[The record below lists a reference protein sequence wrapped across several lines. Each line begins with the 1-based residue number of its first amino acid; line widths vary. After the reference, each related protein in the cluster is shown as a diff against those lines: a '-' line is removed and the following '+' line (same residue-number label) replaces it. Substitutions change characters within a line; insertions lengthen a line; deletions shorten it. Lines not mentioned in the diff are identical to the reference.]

1 MHFAVW
7 FCKDTNIRN
16 LTLPFCP
23 FLSTFVHFL
32 FVIALCSV
40 GASQTWASL
49 PLRRLRDHETTRLQV
64 AAALGFAT
72 ASQTTRPQDYETTS
86 RQVVTA
92 LLQWAMSYELWVSYS
107 VAIRDSGIP
116 LIRRSMSGDLSAP
129 PSATTQVSPLSIP
142 YRVYGGIRWWG
153 GADNVENHE
162 KRMMSVV
169 KSHGYVVCDVKPPW
183 LRVLTMGVTVQKCH
197 SYDAKLTYFSRVI
210 FERWVQKVETR
221 HRHVS
226 LFLHSKK
233 RFLCFSQITDC
244 FRDNMSRDTP
254 PPRLIP

>member
-23 FLSTFVHFL
+23 FLSIFVHFL

-64 AAALGFAT
+64 AA
-72 ASQTTRPQDYETTS
+72 
-86 RQVVTA
+86 A

-153 GADNVENHE
+153 GADNVENHKNE
-162 KRMMSVV
+162 QCR
-169 KSHGYVVCDVKPPW
+169 
-183 LRVLTMGVTVQKCH
+183 L
-197 SYDAKLTYFSRVI
+197 
-210 FERWVQKVETR
+210 
-221 HRHVS
+221 
-226 LFLHSKK
+226 SK
-233 RFLCFSQITDC
+233 ITDMR
-244 FRDNMSRDTP
+244 FA
-254 PPRLIP
+254 L

>member
-23 FLSTFVHFL
+23 FLSLFVHFCPL
-32 FVIALCSV
+32 FVCNCLMLSGCFA
-40 GASQTWASL
+40 
-49 PLRRLRDHETTRLQV
+49 D
-64 AAALGFAT
+64 LGFAT
-72 ASQTTRPQDYETTS
+72 APQTTRPRDYETTS
-86 RQVVTA
+86 RQVATA

-153 GADNVENHE
+153 GADNVENHKNE
-162 KRMMSVV
+162 QCRLSK
-169 KSHGYVVCDVKPPW
+169 
-183 LRVLTMGVTVQKCH
+183 VTDMWFV
-197 SYDAKLTYFSRVI
+197 
-210 FERWVQKVETR
+210 
-221 HRHVS
+221 
-226 LFLHSKK
+226 
-233 RFLCFSQITDC
+233 
-244 FRDNMSRDTP
+244 M
-254 PPRLIP
+254 

>member
-1 MHFAVW
+1 MYFAVW

-49 PLRRLRDHETTRLQV
+49 PLRRLRDHKTTRLQV
-64 AAALGFAT
+64 DKWLPHYY
-72 ASQTTRPQDYETTS
+72 SE
-86 RQVVTA
+86 
-92 LLQWAMSYELWVSYS
+92 QWAMSYELWVSYS

-153 GADNVENHE
+153 GADNVENHK
-162 KRMMSVV
+162 KRMMPVV

-197 SYDAKLTYFSRVI
+197 SYDVKLAYFSRVI
-210 FERWVQKVETR
+210 FELWGQKVETR

-244 FRDNMSRDTP
+244 FRDKMSRDAP
-254 PPRLIP
+254 PPHLIP

>member
-49 PLRRLRDHETTRLQV
+49 PLRRL
-64 AAALGFAT
+64 
-72 ASQTTRPQDYETTS
+72 QDYETTS
-86 RQVVTA
+86 RQVATA

-153 GADNVENHE
+153 GADNVENHKNE
-162 KRMMSVV
+162 QCRSSK
-169 KSHGYVVCDVKPPW
+169 
-183 LRVLTMGVTVQKCH
+183 VTDMWFV
-197 SYDAKLTYFSRVI
+197 
-210 FERWVQKVETR
+210 
-221 HRHVS
+221 
-226 LFLHSKK
+226 
-233 RFLCFSQITDC
+233 
-244 FRDNMSRDTP
+244 M
-254 PPRLIP
+254 

>member
-49 PLRRLRDHETTRLQV
+49 PLRRLQDYETTRLQV
-64 AAALGFAT
+64 A
-72 ASQTTRPQDYETTS
+72 
-86 RQVVTA
+86 TA

-153 GADNVENHE
+153 GADNVENHKNE
-162 KRMMSVV
+162 QCRLSK
-169 KSHGYVVCDVKPPW
+169 
-183 LRVLTMGVTVQKCH
+183 VTDMWFV
-197 SYDAKLTYFSRVI
+197 
-210 FERWVQKVETR
+210 
-221 HRHVS
+221 
-226 LFLHSKK
+226 
-233 RFLCFSQITDC
+233 
-244 FRDNMSRDTP
+244 M
-254 PPRLIP
+254 

>member
-23 FLSTFVHFL
+23 FLSTFVHFF

-49 PLRRLRDHETTRLQV
+49 PLRRLQDYKWLPLWASLPLRRLRDHKTTRLQV
-64 AAALGFAT
+64 DKWLPHYY
-72 ASQTTRPQDYETTS
+72 SE
-86 RQVVTA
+86 
-92 LLQWAMSYELWVSYS
+92 QWAMSYELWVSYS

-153 GADNVENHE
+153 GADNVENHKNE
-162 KRMMSVV
+162 QCR
-169 KSHGYVVCDVKPPW
+169 
-183 LRVLTMGVTVQKCH
+183 L
-197 SYDAKLTYFSRVI
+197 
-210 FERWVQKVETR
+210 
-221 HRHVS
+221 
-226 LFLHSKK
+226 SK
-233 RFLCFSQITDC
+233 ITDMR
-244 FRDNMSRDTP
+244 FA
-254 PPRLIP
+254 L